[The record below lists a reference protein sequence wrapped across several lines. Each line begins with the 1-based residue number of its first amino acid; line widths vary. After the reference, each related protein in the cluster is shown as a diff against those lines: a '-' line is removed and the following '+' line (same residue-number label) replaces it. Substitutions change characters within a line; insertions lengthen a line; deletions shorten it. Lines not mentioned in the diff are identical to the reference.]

1 MYDVLMIGGGAVGL
15 SIAYELAGRGRRV
28 HVVERGE
35 LGGESSWAGA
45 GIVPPAREDRS
56 DAPLVQL
63 AGLSA
68 RLHVDWAER
77 LRRDTGIDNGYRVT
91 GALYLSDGPTTHAK
105 MDGELA
111 PFRAQ
116 QIPCE
121 ALTSAR
127 LGEIEPALAGA
138 LDDGRLTTGF
148 HVAAEAQLRNPRHV
162 RTLVA
167 ACTAR
172 GVTFTTGA
180 PVEEFVVRNGR
191 LVEVRTPHGPMAA
204 EQYCLTTGAWSG
216 RVGEQLGLQLRVK
229 PIRGQIALVNPPR
242 PVIRGIVYVGRKYFV
257 ARDDGRVLVG
267 STEEDVGFDKST
279 TAAVVRDLLD
289 FAVRL
294 APALQEARVEQ
305 TWAGLRPHSADD
317 RPYLGQAPNLT
328 NVFVAAGHYRWG
340 LALSPG
346 TAVVMTQLIHGE
358 PTSVDLAP
366 FAVGRSS

>member
-1 MYDVLMIGGGAVGL
+1 MHDVLMIGGGAIGL

-45 GIVPPAREDRS
+45 GIVPPARENKA

-68 RLHVDWAER
+68 RLHVELAER
-77 LRRDTGIDNGYRVT
+77 LRRDTGIDTGYRVS
-91 GALYLSDGPTTHAK
+91 GALYLSSDAATHAK
-105 MDGELA
+105 MEGELA

-116 QIPCE
+116 QIACE
-121 ALTSAR
+121 QLTSAR
-127 LGEIEPALAGA
+127 LAEIEPALRGA

-148 HVAAEAQLRNPRHV
+148 HVPAEAQLRNPRHV
-162 RTLVA
+162 RALVE
-167 ACTAR
+167 ACKQR
-172 GVTFTTGA
+172 GVTFTVNA
-180 PVEEFVVRNGR
+180 PVEEFVTRDGR
-191 LVEVRTPHGPMAA
+191 LVEVRTPRGAFAA

-216 RVGEQLGLQLRVK
+216 RVGEQLGLKLRVK
-229 PIRGQIALVNPPR
+229 PIRGQIALVNPPE

-279 TAAVVRDLLD
+279 TASVVRDLLD

-294 APALQEARVEQ
+294 APALENARIEQ

-317 RPYLGQAPNLT
+317 RPYLGQAPNLK
-328 NVFVAAGHYRWG
+328 NLFVAAGHYRWG

-346 TAVVMTQLIHGE
+346 TAVVMTQLMHGE
-358 PTSVDLAP
+358 TPSVDLGP
-366 FAVGRSS
+366 FAVGR